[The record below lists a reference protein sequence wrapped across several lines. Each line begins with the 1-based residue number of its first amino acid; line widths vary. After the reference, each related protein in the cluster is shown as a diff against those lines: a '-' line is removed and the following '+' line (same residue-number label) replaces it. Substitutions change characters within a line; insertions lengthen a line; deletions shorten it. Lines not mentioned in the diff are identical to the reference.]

1 MRQAILFF
9 WSDQVRFMVR
19 GLGLGLGFSVLFR
32 DSGIRDLR
40 SLLFES
46 LLFFFTLKKKTHSS
60 ESSDSSLSSVSS
72 RLRLLSSSVVSP
84 PHTLTVLSVLKAQ
97 TP

>member
-1 MRQAILFF
+1 MNVNECEGL
-9 WSDQVRFMVR
+9 VVV
-19 GLGLGLGFSVLFR
+19 LGLGVSVLFR

-46 LLFFFTLKKKTHSS
+46 LLFFFTLKKKPHSS
-60 ESSDSSLSSVSS
+60 ESSECHCPQCPQGSD
-72 RLRLLSSSVVSP
+72 SSVVSP

-97 TP
+97 TS